1 MITGVVKALNSSR
14 RGDEE
19 NIFHLAASNNL
30 FYEERLI
37 RKRQSGCKE
46 ALIVWFV
53 TF

>member
-37 RKRQSGCKE
+37 RRSGCKE
-46 ALIVWFV
+46 AFLTVWFV